1 MSAAATA
8 AGYLY
13 AQRRLSGAGFDGEVD
28 AERSYHA
35 AEPQPA
41 RRWEPKSAPWQ
52 DESQPFKEAST
63 PRIEYRKRRSYLL
76 PSAA

>member
-13 AQRRLSGAGFDGEVD
+13 ARARLSGAGFDGEMD
-28 AERSYHA
+28 AECSYHA
-35 AEPQPA
+35 GEPQPA

-52 DESQPFKEAST
+52 DESQPFKEAGT
-63 PRIEYRKRRSYLL
+63 PRIEYRKRRCYLL